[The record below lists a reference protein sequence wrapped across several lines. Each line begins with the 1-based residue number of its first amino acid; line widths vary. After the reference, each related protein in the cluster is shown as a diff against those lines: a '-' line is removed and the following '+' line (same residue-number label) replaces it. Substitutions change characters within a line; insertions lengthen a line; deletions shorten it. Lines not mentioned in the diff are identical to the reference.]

1 MKISQLLLLGIYFIG
16 FSSIDAQE
24 KTSLTLDEA
33 VNMAWSKSND
43 VILGNT
49 KVNTKK
55 YELQAAKNSQYPDL
69 KIAGQYQRLTKATI
83 NLKINQGNSSQA
95 PPIVDRLMIGQI
107 NASLP
112 VFEGFKIQNSIQVS
126 ENLYQAE
133 AATASQTKEEIAMK
147 VIEYYASLY
156 KSQKTLEI
164 LKENQKSAEQRVYD
178 FSEMEKNGIIPRN
191 DLLKSQLQVSR
202 IQLSIDETNNN
213 LNIVNYYLVTLLKL
227 PAETKLE
234 VRESDF
240 FNFKMDNIPTDEKP
254 ALENRKDL
262 EAMRFEEKASKASIK
277 MARSAYY
284 PKITLVGGYT
294 SLDLKN
300 LVTVQNAMNYGVGV
314 SYDLS
319 DILKNGALVK
329 LAESKSLEVQN
340 SQEILTDNIK
350 IQVEQAIENYD
361 LSLKQSQVYLQAFEQ
376 ASENY
381 RIVKDK
387 YDNGLSDTND
397 LLEADVDQLSSKINT
412 TLAKANI
419 IQKYY
424 ELLSATGQL
433 SQSFNL
439 PIAIGTKN

>member
-1 MKISQLLLLGIYFIG
+1 MKISRLLVLGIYIIG
-16 FSSIDAQE
+16 ISSTDAQQ
-24 KTSLTLDEA
+24 KSSLMLEQA
-33 VNMAWSKSND
+33 VQMAWSKSND

-55 YELQAAKNSQYPDL
+55 YELQAAKNNQYPDL
-69 KIAGQYQRLTKATI
+69 KIAGQYQRLTKASI
-83 NLKINQGNSSQA
+83 DLKLNQNGSSQA
-95 PPIVDRLMIGQI
+95 PPIVDQLILGQV

-112 VFEGFKIQNSIQVS
+112 VFSGFKIQNSINVS
-126 ENLYQAE
+126 ENLLQAE
-133 AATASQTKEEIAMK
+133 SAIASQTKEEIALK
-147 VIEYYASLY
+147 VVEYYASLY
-156 KSQKTLEI
+156 KAQKTLEI
-164 LKENQKSAEQRVYD
+164 LKENQKRAQQRAFD
-178 FSEMEKNGIIPRN
+178 FSELEKNGIIPRN

-202 IQLSIDETNNN
+202 VQLSIDETDK
-213 LNIVNYYLVTLLKL
+213 NIKIINYYLVTLLKL
-227 PAETKLE
+227 PLETKLE
-234 VRESDF
+234 VREGDF
-240 FNFKMDNIPTDEKP
+240 LNFRMDNIPTDEKP

-262 EAMRFEEKASKASIK
+262 EASKFQEKASLASVKI
-277 MARSAYY
+277 AQSGYY
-284 PKITLVGGYT
+284 PSITIIGGYT

-300 LVTVQNAMNYGVGV
+300 VIVVQNAMNFGVGV

-319 DILKNGALVK
+319 NILKNGNMVK
-329 LAESKSLEVQN
+329 LAESRSLEVQN

-350 IQVEQAIENYD
+350 IQVHQAIENYD
-361 LSLKQSQVYLQAFEQ
+361 LSLRQSQVYIQAFDQ

-387 YDNGLSDTND
+387 YENGLSDTND

-439 PIAIGTKN
+439 SKI

>member
-1 MKISQLLLLGIYFIG
+1 MKISRLLVLGIYIIG
-16 FSSIDAQE
+16 ISSTDAQQ
-24 KTSLTLDEA
+24 KSSLTLDQA
-33 VNMAWSKSND
+33 VQMAWSKSND

-69 KIAGQYQRLTKATI
+69 KIAGQYQRLTKASI
-83 NLKINQGNSSQA
+83 DLKLNQNGSSQA
-95 PPIVDRLMIGQI
+95 PPIVDQLILGQV

-112 VFEGFKIQNSIQVS
+112 VFSGFKIQNSINVS
-126 ENLYQAE
+126 ENLLQAE
-133 AATASQTKEEIAMK
+133 SAIASQTKEEIALK
-147 VIEYYASLY
+147 VVEYYASLY
-156 KSQKTLEI
+156 KAQKTHEI
-164 LKENQKSAEQRVYD
+164 LKENQKRAQQRAFD
-178 FSEMEKNGIIPRN
+178 FSELEKNGIIPRN

-202 IQLSIDETNNN
+202 VQLSIDETDK
-213 LNIVNYYLVTLLKL
+213 NIKIINYYLVTLLKL
-227 PAETKLE
+227 PLETKLE
-234 VRESDF
+234 VREGDF
-240 FNFKMDNIPTDEKP
+240 LNFRMDNIPTDEKP

-262 EAMRFEEKASKASIK
+262 EASKFEEKASLANVKIAQSG
-277 MARSAYY
+277 YY
-284 PKITLVGGYT
+284 PSITIIGGYT

-300 LVTVQNAMNYGVGV
+300 VIVVQNAMNFGVGV

-319 DILKNGALVK
+319 NILKNGNMVK
-329 LAESKSLEVQN
+329 LAESRSLEVQN

-350 IQVEQAIENYD
+350 IQVQQAIENYD
-361 LSLKQSQVYLQAFEQ
+361 LSLRQSQVYIQAFDQ

-387 YDNGLSDTND
+387 YENGLSDTND

-439 PIAIGTKN
+439 SKI

>member
-1 MKISQLLLLGIYFIG
+1 MKISRLLVLGIYIIG
-16 FSSIDAQE
+16 ISSTDAQQ
-24 KTSLTLDEA
+24 KSSLTLEQA
-33 VNMAWSKSND
+33 VQMAWSKSND

-69 KIAGQYQRLTKATI
+69 KIAGQYQRLTKASI
-83 NLKINQGNSSQA
+83 DLKLNQNGSSQA
-95 PPIVDRLMIGQI
+95 PPIVDQLILGQV

-112 VFEGFKIQNSIQVS
+112 VFSGFKIQNSINVS
-126 ENLYQAE
+126 ENLLQAE
-133 AATASQTKEEIAMK
+133 SAIASQTKEEIALK
-147 VIEYYASLY
+147 VVEYYASLY
-156 KSQKTLEI
+156 KAQKTLEI
-164 LKENQKSAEQRVYD
+164 LKENQKRAQQRAFD
-178 FSEMEKNGIIPRN
+178 FSELEKNGIIPRN

-202 IQLSIDETNNN
+202 VQLSIDETDK
-213 LNIVNYYLVTLLKL
+213 NIKIINYYLVTLLKL
-227 PAETKLE
+227 PLETKLE
-234 VRESDF
+234 VREGDF
-240 FNFKMDNIPTDEKP
+240 LNFRMDNIPTDEKP

-262 EAMRFEEKASKASIK
+262 EASKFEEKASLANVKIAQSG
-277 MARSAYY
+277 YY
-284 PKITLVGGYT
+284 PSITIIGGYT

-300 LVTVQNAMNYGVGV
+300 VIVVQNAMNFGVGV

-319 DILKNGALVK
+319 NILKNGNMVK
-329 LAESKSLEVQN
+329 LAESRSLEVQN

-350 IQVEQAIENYD
+350 IQVQQAIENYD
-361 LSLKQSQVYLQAFEQ
+361 LSLRQSQVYIQAFDQ

-387 YDNGLSDTND
+387 YENGLSDTND

-439 PIAIGTKN
+439 SKI